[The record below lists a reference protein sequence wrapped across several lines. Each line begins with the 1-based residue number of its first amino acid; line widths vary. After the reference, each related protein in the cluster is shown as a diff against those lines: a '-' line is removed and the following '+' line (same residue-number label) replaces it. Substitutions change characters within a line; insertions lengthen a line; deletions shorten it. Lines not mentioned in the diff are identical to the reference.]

1 MAIATLLSNMA
12 IIMSLVLFCM
22 GWPVQIYKNAK
33 RKSVEGLSRPLFAL
47 SLLANA
53 VWLWYGIRTNI
64 PLLIIPNIPGV
75 FFGTILI
82 MQFVIYKKGPVASS
96 Q

>member
-1 MAIATLLSNMA
+1 MAIATSLSNMA

-33 RKSVEGLSRPLFAL
+33 RKSVEGLSLPLFIL
-47 SLLANA
+47 SLLASV
-53 VWLWYGIRTNI
+53 VWLWYGIRTHI

-75 FFGTILI
+75 FFGIILI
-82 MQFVIYKKGPVASS
+82 TQFMLYRKNFSASS
-96 Q
+96 L